1 MFDIVVY
8 QINLKY
14 DLNQISA
21 AYRRNMI
28 VN

>member
-8 QINLKY
+8 QINMKY
-14 DLNQISA
+14 NLNQISA

-28 VN
+28 VT